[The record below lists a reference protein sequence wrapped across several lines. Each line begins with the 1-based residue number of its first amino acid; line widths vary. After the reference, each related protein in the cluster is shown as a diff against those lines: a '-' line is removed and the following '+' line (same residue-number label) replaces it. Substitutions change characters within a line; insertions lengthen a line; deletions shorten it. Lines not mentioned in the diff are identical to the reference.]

1 MRVLIFALLSLVS
14 FALFSEEYEERD
26 SPSAADCALPGF
38 DCSNESS
45 RQLKKTNLALRKA
58 LRSLTVEQGVGRD
71 AVPRGRETK
80 IGASNHGFK
89 HVRKAGEQAVGCS
102 SDADC
107 NGSDFC
113 WPNTSNGDKECWP
126 AYVEPVC
133 YSDSDCPG
141 WADICYKYNGVA
153 ECYDPFM
160 SGRETKIG
168 ASNHGLKH
176 VRKAGEQAVGGY
188 KLGEGCSSDAD
199 CPGLDT
205 CWSTEC
211 WPAYVEPV
219 CYSDSD
225 CPGWADICIKYY
237 DGTAECYDPFMSGR
251 ETKIGASNHG
261 FKNEASVGRKRKTA
275 AKKTESDTNKEHS
288 AEKEIGLAKANTR
301 LLKSN
306 KMLLHALKKV
316 SATSD
321 GISWQQA
328 VGGSCPWCGRL

>member
-1 MRVLIFALLSLVS
+1 MRVLIFVLLSLVS
-14 FALFSEEYEERD
+14 FAEYYENP
-26 SPSAADCALPGF
+26 PSAAECALPGF
-38 DCSNESS
+38 DCSKEST

-89 HVRKAGEQAVGCS
+89 HVRKAGEQAVG
-102 SDADC
+102 
-107 NGSDFC
+107 
-113 WPNTSNGDKECWP
+113 
-126 AYVEPVC
+126 
-133 YSDSDCPG
+133 
-141 WADICYKYNGVA
+141 
-153 ECYDPFM
+153 
-160 SGRETKIG
+160 
-168 ASNHGLKH
+168 
-176 VRKAGEQAVGGY
+176 GY
-188 KLGEGCSSDAD
+188 KLGEGCSSDAE

-225 CPGWADICIKYY
+225 CPGWADICYTYY

-321 GISWQQA
+321 GISRQHA
-328 VGGSCPWCGRL
+328 VGFLPPLPSDWEGGDAVGQEGY